1 MTPGPVLL
9 VFGGYFLGSVPFGYL
24 FARAVGGVDI
34 RTLGSGNIGATNV
47 GREIG
52 RGWGILVFILDVLK
66 GFLPAYAALSAGG
79 AFLGAVAG
87 LAAIVGH
94 NWPFFLGFRGG
105 KGVATSC
112 GVFLALFPLGV
123 LIALGVW
130 LASLALCRYV
140 SVSSMLAAVALLFC
154 AVTLQ
159 REPFGDGLILTMLSA
174 LAAGLSIVRHRSNI
188 RRLVQGTEDKVGRKG
203 GR

>member
-159 REPFGDGLILTMLSA
+159 REPFGDGLILTVLSA